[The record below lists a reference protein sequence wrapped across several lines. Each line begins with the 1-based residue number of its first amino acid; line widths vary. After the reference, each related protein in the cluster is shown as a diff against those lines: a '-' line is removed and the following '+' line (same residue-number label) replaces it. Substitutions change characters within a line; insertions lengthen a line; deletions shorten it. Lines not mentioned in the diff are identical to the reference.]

1 MSHKITPSAPPEEAT
16 TELNTIIVLPDGRIA
31 VRKPLAAWVFFDY
44 QYKLA
49 KHGSEEADAWLY
61 MQSYSINGVDLTRDD
76 IDTLSFD
83 DRARLD
89 TGATSIDA
97 TATPNDDRELDES
110 DDFTL
115 ADGRRITRLKL
126 AGNKYATFKRKAAED
141 SSKAFLWVIQQ
152 MFRINDSP
160 IDEDMLT
167 NPAPLG
173 LGFDAAA
180 LLTNRVAALFRV
192 PQALKTSLQSARLL
206 DGD

>member
-1 MSHKITPSAPPEEAT
+1 MTHKMTAIEPVEET

-31 VRKPLAAWVFFDY
+31 VKKPLSAKVFFEY
-44 QYKLA
+44 QDKII
-49 KHGSEEADAWLY
+49 KHGNDEADIWLY
-61 MQSYSINGVDLTRDD
+61 IQSYTLNGLDLTRDD

-89 TGATSIDA
+89 TGANAIDNA
-97 TATPNDDRELDES
+97 VTVNDDKEIEDS

-126 AGNKYATFKRKAAED
+126 GGNKYATFKRKGNE
-141 SSKAFLWVIQQ
+141 SRPKAFLWVIQQ
-152 MFRINDSP
+152 MFRVDGAV
-160 IDEDMLT
+160 IDDDAIA
-167 NPAPLG
+167 NPAPQG

-180 LLTNRVAALFRV
+180 LLTARVGQLFRV
-192 PQALKTSLQSARLL
+192 PQALKTSSPSAKLP